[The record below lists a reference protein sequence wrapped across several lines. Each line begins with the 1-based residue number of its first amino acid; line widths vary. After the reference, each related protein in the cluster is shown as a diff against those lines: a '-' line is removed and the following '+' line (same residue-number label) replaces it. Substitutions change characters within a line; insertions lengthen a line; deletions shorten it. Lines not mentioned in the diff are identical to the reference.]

1 MQQSYRVAR
10 RGRFAAVYGFSL
22 KIKLYY
28 VIIIVTSFQE
38 NICEVSL
45 RCAENS
51 PGKLE
56 LITA

>member
-1 MQQSYRVAR
+1 MQQSYRLAR
-10 RGRFAAVYGFSL
+10 HGRFAAVYGFSL

-28 VIIIVTSFQE
+28 VIIIVTSFHE